1 MPCVNRKHLK
11 KFYEEEA
18 ERLSHQE
25 LMYLKGNKHNL
36 WWHRKRLK
44 YVFSFLLEILKESQL
59 ATFADIGCAEGYY
72 IGRVAAIYSDVRCVG
87 ADIARTYVKKAK
99 KSVKRSN
106 VDFTVCDIEN
116 LPFKERCFDI
126 VLCSEVLE
134 HVPNH
139 RKAFAELYRIARK
152 YLVISFPGHSYIHK
166 VISKANVLKRLVNN
180 VIPDVGHVSE
190 ITVYDIKSLLKTYN
204 YKASTEIKIGG
215 ALPLQLY
222 KIIPCVKLVDVID
235 NMACKILKHFG
246 ATDYVTTHV
255 MKMVKEGN

>member
-1 MPCVNRKHLK
+1 MPCVDRKHLK

-18 ERLSHQE
+18 KHLSHQE

-44 YVFSFLLEILKESQL
+44 YVLSFLSEILRESQL
-59 ATFADIGCAEGYY
+59 ATFVDIGCAEGYY
-72 IGRVAAIYSDVRCVG
+72 IGRVASVYGDVHCVG
-87 ADIARTYVKKAK
+87 ADIAHTYVKKAK
-99 KSVKRSN
+99 NSVKRSN

-134 HVPNH
+134 HVPNY

-152 YLVISFPGHSYIHK
+152 YLVISFPGYSYIYK
-166 VISKANVLKRLVNN
+166 VVSKAHILKGLVDN
-180 VIPDVGHVSE
+180 VIPNVGHVSE
-190 ITVYDIKSLLKTYN
+190 ITVYNIKSLLKTYN
-204 YKASTEIKIGG
+204 YKASVEIKIGG

-222 KIIPCVKLVDVID
+222 KIIPCIKLVDVID
-235 NMACKILKHFG
+235 NMACKILEHFG
-246 ATDYVTTHV
+246 ATDCMTIHV
-255 MKMVKEGN
+255 MKIVKEGN